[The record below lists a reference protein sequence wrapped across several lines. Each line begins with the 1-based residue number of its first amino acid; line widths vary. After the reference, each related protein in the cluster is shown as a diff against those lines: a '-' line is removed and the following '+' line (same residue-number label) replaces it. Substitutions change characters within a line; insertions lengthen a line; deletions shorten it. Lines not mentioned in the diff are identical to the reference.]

1 MQLVAKENH
10 LESTVPLKL
19 SGQELQAESFA
30 LGAMNAII
38 HDMDVE
44 FARGDTMMNPKF
56 LDENG
61 SLKTHDIVVANPMWN
76 QSFDAKLL
84 EEDRFDRFSA
94 TGVAVIGKKKGDWSW
109 LQHTLACLSEHGRA
123 AVVLDTGAVTRG
135 SGEKK
140 DKERA
145 ARKWF
150 VDNDVIDGVIL
161 LPDNLFYNTPAAG
174 VIVFLNKNKPAEKKG
189 KITLLDASA
198 CFQKGRPKNY
208 LPQDSLRALANQYR
222 HAGTANES
230 HKDDP
235 QTEADEQ
242 VDPNN
247 AQLGRVKVI
256 TLQEAAEADYNLS
269 PSRWVDRGDEEKEKM
284 QSLHD
289 LPALIAQY
297 QNLEKEAEEI
307 NRSLQAWL
315 AKVV

>member
-1 MQLVAKENH
+1 
-10 LESTVPLKL
+10 
-19 SGQELQAESFA
+19 
-30 LGAMNAII
+30 
-38 HDMDVE
+38 
-44 FARGDTMMNPKF
+44 
-56 LDENG
+56 
-61 SLKTHDIVVANPMWN
+61 
-76 QSFDAKLL
+76 
-84 EEDRFDRFSA
+84 
-94 TGVAVIGKKKGDWSW
+94 
-109 LQHTLACLSEHGRA
+109 
-123 AVVLDTGAVTRG
+123 
-135 SGEKK
+135 
-140 DKERA
+140 
-145 ARKWF
+145 
-150 VDNDVIDGVIL
+150 
-161 LPDNLFYNTPAAG
+161 
-174 VIVFLNKNKPAEKKG
+174 
-189 KITLLDASA
+189 SA

-269 PSRWVDRGDEEKEKM
+269 PSRWVDRGGEEKEKM

-289 LPALIAQY
+289 LPELIDQY